1 MEYLILPIIQ
11 HVSGGMPELMVV
23 DEDYGQLEVI
33 DDEGKQM
40 YPLTYPA
47 VLIDLEKVDW
57 SDISG
62 SSQLGE
68 ARIKARLIIDCYED
82 THIGSDT
89 ELFIRQR
96 EELRGRLHRLLQGFR
111 PSGEAG
117 SGLKREES
125 RFYTFNHG
133 IKVYQEVYTCRVSEI
148 VTPQIAHPST
158 PIAVS
163 LEMSSIGRP

>member
-11 HVSGGMPELMVV
+11 HIAGGMPELMVV

-47 VLIDLEKVDW
+47 VLIDLELVEW
-57 SDISG
+57 SDIVG
-62 SSQLGE
+62 GSQLGE
-68 ARIKARLIIDCYED
+68 ARIKARLLIDCYED

-96 EELRGRLHRLLQGFR
+96 EELRGRLHLLLQGFR

-117 SGLKREES
+117 SGLMRVES
-125 RFYTFNHG
+125 KFYTFNHG
-133 IKVYQEVYTCRVSEI
+133 IKVYQEVYTCRVSELI
-148 VTPQIAHPST
+148 PRRITLPGDPVMIALETST
-158 PIAVS
+158 
-163 LEMSSIGRP
+163 